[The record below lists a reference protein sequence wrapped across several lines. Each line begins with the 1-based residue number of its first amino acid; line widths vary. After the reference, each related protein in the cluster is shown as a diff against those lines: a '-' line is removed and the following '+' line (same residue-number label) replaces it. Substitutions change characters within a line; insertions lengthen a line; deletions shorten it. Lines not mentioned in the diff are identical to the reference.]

1 MKILFVTPH
10 GGYTGSEMLLW
21 QLMQELT
28 NRQKQVAWFS
38 RHAGALRQEADQVAF
53 PSQFYP
59 QQPSFLRSVY
69 DGIYLKAMGTL
80 PVNTALL
87 RFHRQ
92 VKPDVWYLNTGVM
105 PDVAAL
111 ARQLNVPYIVHFHEL
126 VSAFDDQPA
135 ASFLA
140 MLAGARHLI
149 GCSGIVQQRLLQ
161 LGFSQTQ
168 LMYSCIDHSRIQV
181 RQQPAALRQQLG
193 IPPDAFVWV
202 MSGTAS
208 LRKGYDLVPDI
219 LAQLPPNAYLCWL
232 GKPRE
237 SALHTYVEQRV
248 TEENLRFVA
257 LGEQSAHY
265 FDYLNMADGFALTSR
280 EDPFPLVM
288 IEAAALGK
296 PIAAFNSGG
305 VSEFLQPGM
314 GGVVN
319 GLNPRELASLMQQIM
334 AGKLPVAAAVSK
346 ARAAEFTMTRQAD
359 DFCRIVYEN

>member
-1 MKILFVTPH
+1 MKILFITPH
-10 GGYTGSEMLLW
+10 GGYTGSEMLIW
-21 QLMQELT
+21 QLMQELAH
-28 NRQKQVAWFS
+28 RQKSVALFS
-38 RHAGALRQEADQVAF
+38 RHAGALQQEAGRVPF
-53 PSQFYP
+53 PTQFYP

-69 DGIYLKAMGTL
+69 DGVYLKAMGTL

-92 VKPDVWYLNTGVM
+92 VKPDLWYLNTGVM

-111 ARQLNVPYIVHFHEL
+111 ARQLNVPYVVHFHEL
-126 VSAFDDQPA
+126 VTAFDEQPA

-140 MLAGARHLI
+140 MLDGARHLI

-161 LGFSQTQ
+161 LGYPKAH
-168 LMYSCIDHSRIQV
+168 LMYSCIDHRRIQV

-208 LRKGYDLVPDI
+208 LRKGYDLIPD
-219 LAQLPPNAYLCWL
+219 LLTYLPPNACVCWL

-237 SALHTYVEQRV
+237 SALRTYVEQRV
-248 TEENLRFVA
+248 ADEKLRFVA
-257 LGEQSAHY
+257 LGEQSAAY
-265 FDYLNMADGFALTSR
+265 FDYLNMADGFVLTSR

-288 IEAAALGK
+288 LEAAALGK

-305 VSEFLQPGM
+305 VAEFLQPGM
-314 GGVVN
+314 GGYVN
-319 GLNPRELASLMQQIM
+319 SFNPADLAALMQQIM
-334 AGKLPVAAAVSK
+334 AGEMPLVAEVSK
-346 ARAAEFTMTRQAD
+346 VRAAEFNMTRQAD
-359 DFCRIVYEN
+359 DFCRIVYPA